1 METFEFSSPLLRRI
15 SKIKILEMDERRFII
30 SDCSTPV
37 KFIDLTFVTSYIFQ
51 RNFARRK
58 WKKKKKEEQ
67 EVEQEISYQLWFERA
82 AYRSLSAVH
91 ASVVARIFAE
101 QHAAR
106 RTTRGLIIWLIARD
120 ILSRRPAPINSINR
134 LLHATDRK
142 RGSIE
147 RLDFIDPPPPPIEYR
162 NHLSLF
168 RSLMWRAWSCRLT
181 TFVAS
186 LFR

>member
-15 SKIKILEMDERRFII
+15 SKIKILFETDERRFII

-37 KFIDLTFVTSYIFQ
+37 NFIDLTFVTSYIFQ

-134 LLHATDRK
+134 LLHAADRK

-147 RLDFIDPPPPPIEYR
+147 RLDFIDPPIPLPQSNIVTISPCSALLCGAR
-162 NHLSLF
+162 DP
-168 RSLMWRAWSCRLT
+168 AD
-181 TFVAS
+181 
-186 LFR
+186 

>member
-1 METFEFSSPLLRRI
+1 M
-15 SKIKILEMDERRFII
+15 
-30 SDCSTPV
+30 
-37 KFIDLTFVTSYIFQ
+37 
-51 RNFARRK
+51 
-58 WKKKKKEEQ
+58 KKKKREEQ
-67 EVEQEISYQLWFERA
+67 EVEQEIFYQLWFERA

-134 LLHATDRK
+134 LLHAADRK